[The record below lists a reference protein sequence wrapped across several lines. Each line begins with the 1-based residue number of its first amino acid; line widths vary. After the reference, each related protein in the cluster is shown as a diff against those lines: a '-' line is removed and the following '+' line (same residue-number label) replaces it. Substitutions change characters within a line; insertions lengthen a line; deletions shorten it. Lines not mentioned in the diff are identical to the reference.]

1 MKHELTEAIARGAK
15 IIFIDEAIFSPST
28 VLKRSWSARN
38 SSIEIKDMRKK
49 VKT

>member
-15 IIFIDEAIFSPST
+15 IIFIDEAIFSLST
-28 VLKRSWSARN
+28 VLKRSWSAPN